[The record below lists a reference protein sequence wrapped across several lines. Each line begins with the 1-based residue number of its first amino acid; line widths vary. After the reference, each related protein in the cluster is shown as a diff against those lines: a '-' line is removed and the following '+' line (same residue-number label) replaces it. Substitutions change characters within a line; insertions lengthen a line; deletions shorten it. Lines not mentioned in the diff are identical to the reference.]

1 MAWQYLLEKVD
12 RVQGGRRASVV
23 SVTFIRNQLC
33 LREERWRNDNLA
45 VGNMLFP
52 GLSVHSSMAEGP
64 RWVA

>member
-12 RVQGGRRASVV
+12 RVQGGRRATVV

-33 LREERWRNDNLA
+33 LWEERWRNDNLT

-52 GLSVHSSMAEGP
+52 GLSVRSSMAEVP